1 MFMVKHIRQ
10 KIASFESIKT
20 TSRVN
25 VIKYHTLG
33 TLLPEL
39 YFERLIYD
47 FQPLAIL
54 KERSIIDVS
63 RVLNTP
69 LSLVDY

>member
-1 MFMVKHIRQ
+1 MFIVKHLRQ
-10 KIASFESIKT
+10 KIASFESVKT

-25 VIKYHTLG
+25 VIKYHTLD
-33 TLLPEL
+33 TLLPEW
-39 YFERLIYD
+39 YFERLIFD

-63 RVLNTP
+63 RVLNTYYRV
-69 LSLVDY
+69 LDY